1 MNLSLP
7 PLLAPRATPPL
18 PPLAPCLTTDQLI
31 AQMRVV
37 MFFPGTGWQARR
49 MGCKEYG
56 PVAATPREAMLEAL
70 K

>member
-7 PLLAPRATPPL
+7 PLPL
-18 PPLAPCLTTDQLI
+18 PRIAPPRVPADALPTTDELLN
-31 AQMRVV
+31 QMRVV

-49 MGCKEYG
+49 MNCKDYG
-56 PVAATPREAMLEAL
+56 PVAPTARQAMMDAL